1 MDGLT
6 VYIFFIDNQVKM
18 KLPSVS
24 NNINNE
30 IASFIWTT
38 EIYGYLNIA
47 WVVVNQTTIRSRPR
61 RPLVAWSNR
70 YNIM

>member
-18 KLPSVS
+18 KLPSIS

-30 IASFIWTT
+30 ITSFIWTT
-38 EIYGYLNIA
+38 EIYGYPNIRL
-47 WVVVNQTTIRSRPR
+47 IR
-61 RPLVAWSNR
+61 
-70 YNIM
+70 

>member
-38 EIYGYLNIA
+38 EIYGYLNIRL
-47 WVVVNQTTIRSRPR
+47 IK
-61 RPLVAWSNR
+61 
-70 YNIM
+70 